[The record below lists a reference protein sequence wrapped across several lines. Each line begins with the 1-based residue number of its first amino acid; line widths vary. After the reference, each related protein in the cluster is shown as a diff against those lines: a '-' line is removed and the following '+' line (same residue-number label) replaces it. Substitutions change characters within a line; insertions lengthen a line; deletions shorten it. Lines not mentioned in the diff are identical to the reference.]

1 MTLKIGIIGETGQLA
16 RALITCCAE
25 QGLEAI
31 SLNRSKLD
39 LTGSDKEITS
49 ALRAF
54 DSADAII
61 NAAAY
66 TAVDNAE
73 TDQDTAYQVN
83 AEAVKS
89 IAQYCKNKDTTF
101 IHVSTDYVFNG
112 QNKTPY
118 KPSDPTDPLGVYGR
132 TKLQGEAFI
141 REINGPHAI
150 LRTSWVYDGTGKNFM
165 TTMLRLAKERDSLTV
180 VDDQLGRPTYAKHL
194 AFACLAAA
202 RSLLD
207 APQTRSGTYHVSN
220 AGPVISWADFARA
233 IFDAAKVQ
241 LSHPVTV
248 TGIPSSEYPTPAK
261 RPSYSAMDVS
271 AFEAQFKHTLP
282 NWSSGLEQ
290 AIVEWEKS
298 NDKLNDK
305 R

>member
-16 RALITCCAE
+16 RALKTCCAE

-31 SLNRSKLD
+31 ALGRSKLD
-39 LTGSDKEITS
+39 LTSSDEEITS
-49 ALRAF
+49 ALQSF
-54 DSADAII
+54 GPVDAII

-73 TDQDTAYQVN
+73 TDPKTAYRVN
-83 AEAVKS
+83 AGAVKS
-89 IAQYCKNKDTTF
+89 IAQYCKSKEIAF
-101 IHVSTDYVFNG
+101 IHISTDYVFNG
-112 QNKTPY
+112 QNNTPY

-132 TKLQGEAFI
+132 TKLQGEALI

-150 LRTSWVYDGTGKNFM
+150 LRTSWVYDGAGKNFM
-165 TTMLRLAKERDSLTV
+165 TTMLRLAKERDSLKV

-194 AFACLAAA
+194 AFACLAAI
-202 RSLLD
+202 RPLLD
-207 APQTRSGTYHVSN
+207 APQTHSGTYHVSN
-220 AGPVISWADFARA
+220 TGPVISWADFAKA
-233 IFDAAKVQ
+233 IFEATKAQ
-241 LSHPVTV
+241 LPHPVNV
-248 TGIPSSEYPTPAK
+248 TGIPSSEYPTSAK

-271 AFEAQFKHTLP
+271 IFETQFEHTLP

-290 AIVEWEKS
+290 AMIEWVKTK
-298 NDKLNDK
+298 NK

>member
-25 QGLEAI
+25 QDLEAI

-39 LTGSDKEITS
+39 LTGSEKEIAS
-49 ALRAF
+49 ALGAF

-89 IAQYCKNKDTTF
+89 IAQYCKNKDTAF
-101 IHVSTDYVFNG
+101 VHVSTDYVFNG

-141 REINGPHAI
+141 RVINGPHAI

-165 TTMLRLAKERDSLTV
+165 TTMLRLAKELSLI
-180 VDDQLGRPTYAKHL
+180 H
-194 AFACLAAA
+194 
-202 RSLLD
+202 
-207 APQTRSGTYHVSN
+207 
-220 AGPVISWADFARA
+220 I
-233 IFDAAKVQ
+233 
-241 LSHPVTV
+241 
-248 TGIPSSEYPTPAK
+248 
-261 RPSYSAMDVS
+261 
-271 AFEAQFKHTLP
+271 
-282 NWSSGLEQ
+282 
-290 AIVEWEKS
+290 
-298 NDKLNDK
+298 
-305 R
+305 